1 MHDRDSFYYRAIR
14 TKLGDALKAQYDLK
28 QPLPEPLAKALLELD
43 RQELDRQLVGALQ
56 ELMSREDD
64 RDVRE
69 RARQM
74 LHSIKASAETY

>member
-1 MHDRDSFYYRAIR
+1 MVQNALAHVLLNDPNTGMR
-14 TKLGDALKAQYDLK
+14 TRVIETLTGHQG
-28 QPLPEPLAKALLELD
+28 
-43 RQELDRQLVGALQ
+43 QELDRQLVGALQ